1 MARSPLDPLAHRRSA
16 LAVCRQGA
24 RASVAVPPPG
34 ARLSGSWSLT
44 YQAIQVAGKKTPA
57 KIARGVHRPLTRANG
72 HRSTSGIR
80 HRPPVIRLDEP
91 KLSR

>member
-24 RASVAVPPPG
+24 RASVAVPPG

-57 KIARGVHRPLTRANG
+57 KIASGVRRPLTRANG